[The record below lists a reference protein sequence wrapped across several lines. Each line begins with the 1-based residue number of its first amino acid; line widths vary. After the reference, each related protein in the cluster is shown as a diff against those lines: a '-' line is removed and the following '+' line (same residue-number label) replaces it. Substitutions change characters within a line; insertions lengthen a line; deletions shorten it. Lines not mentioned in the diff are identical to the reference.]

1 MKKQAV
7 FLFCS
12 PILNLLKS
20 ANKHTVK
27 ETFLRHEKYVPHI
40 NQKIHPIKVIVKS
53 LHWGCS
59 CPLYWLKKYNRLIID
74 WYKGNWSTIQNSSK
88 SWGKY
93 FFLQESIAV
102 NETASSEFAF
112 LPLLNKKIFTASR
125 LLLSS
130 IYWLK
135 KYNRLIIDWYK
146 GNCSRVQNSSKL

>member
-7 FLFCS
+7 FLFFS

-27 ETFLRHEKYVPHI
+27 ETFLRHEKYVPQI

-88 SWGKY
+88 SWGKN

-102 NETASSEFAF
+102 NETASSPFAF
-112 LPLLNKKIFTASR
+112 LPLLNRNVIYPALKPKSKQKRKK
-125 LLLSS
+125 
-130 IYWLK
+130 K
-135 KYNRLIIDWYK
+135 KPPNFDSQCDREPVEVK
-146 GNCSRVQNSSKL
+146 KV